1 MDGKT
6 FRQCPERIFNLEE
19 AGLQRQA
26 THNTRVVA
34 ARGQKTVFMPMDSN
48 KESATMIAIGSAD
61 GTVLPPAY
69 IMKGKCLMSNYM
81 GKCEHFPQS
90 AVYMKPETHMMDGQ
104 VWIKFLQY
112 LSRQIPGGVSK
123 KNMALLVVDGHESR
137 ISLEGIEEALA
148 LGFHV
153 VVLPGNA
160 THFMQPWDLCFG
172 AFRRAY
178 SRLFTERCST
188 SFKSKLDR
196 PTWISLVDSAL
207 YNTFSKRP
215 MRLKEAF
222 QKAGLVPQSLE
233 QTRTAAKA
241 TLEQEVPKP
250 TVDTATLPHDIQ
262 AELHVPVEHLQL
274 QRSRQPQQ
282 EKRKQLRMDGFVT
295 GPGWL
300 EAYEKTLKP
309 KGAAAPNPADPTQP
323 KKRRGRP
330 PGSKTKKK
338 LVEEDSE

>member
-1 MDGKT
+1 
-6 FRQCPERIFNLEE
+6 
-19 AGLQRQA
+19 
-26 THNTRVVA
+26 
-34 ARGQKTVFMPMDSN
+34 
-48 KESATMIAIGSAD
+48 
-61 GTVLPPAY
+61 
-69 IMKGKCLMSNYM
+69 
-81 GKCEHFPQS
+81 
-90 AVYMKPETHMMDGQ
+90 
-104 VWIKFLQY
+104 
-112 LSRQIPGGVSK
+112 
-123 KNMALLVVDGHESR
+123 
-137 ISLEGIEEALA
+137 
-148 LGFHV
+148 
-153 VVLPGNA
+153 
-160 THFMQPWDLCFG
+160 
-172 AFRRAY
+172 
-178 SRLFTERCST
+178 
-188 SFKSKLDR
+188 LDR

-207 YNTFSKRP
+207 YNTFSKWP

-233 QTRTAAKA
+233 QTLTAAKA

-300 EAYEKTLKP
+300 EAYEQTLKP

-330 PGSKTKKK
+330 PGSKNKKK
-338 LVEEDSE
+338 PVEEDSE